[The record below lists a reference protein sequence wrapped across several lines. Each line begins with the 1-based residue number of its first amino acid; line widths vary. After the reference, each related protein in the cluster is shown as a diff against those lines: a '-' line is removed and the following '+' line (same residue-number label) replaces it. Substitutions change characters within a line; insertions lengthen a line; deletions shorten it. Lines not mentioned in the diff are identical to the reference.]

1 MAVSN
6 YNVLQAIPAG
16 EDLSKAH
23 GVFVKVNDKG
33 KLVRCAAATDPV
45 VGVVI
50 IPIPYDENDD
60 RNCPGVCTERGVKVP
75 AVASGAIT
83 IGSPVALAADGKIAA
98 ATSGTVIG
106 VALEAATAADDVIT
120 IMFTGPMSAGSASA
134 GG

>member
-6 YNVLQAIPAG
+6 YGFLQAFPAG

-23 GVFVKVNDKG
+23 GIFVKLNNKAQVVK
-33 KLVRCAAATDPV
+33 CTAASDPV

-50 IPIPYDENDD
+50 IPIPYTAGDD
-60 RNCPGVCTERGVKVP
+60 RNCPGICTERGVKVP
-75 AVASGAIT
+75 AVAASAISV
-83 IGSPVALAADGKIAA
+83 GDSVALTTGGKVAK
-98 ATSGTVIG
+98 ATSGVTIG

-120 IMFTGPMSAGSASA
+120 IFFSGPVGATAAS